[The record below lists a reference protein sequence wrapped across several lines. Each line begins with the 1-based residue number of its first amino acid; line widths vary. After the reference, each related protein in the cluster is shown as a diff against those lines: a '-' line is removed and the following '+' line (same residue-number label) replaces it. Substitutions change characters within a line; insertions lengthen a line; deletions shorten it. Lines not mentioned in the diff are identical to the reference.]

1 LTSSTDSEKTEII
14 YGSSNVLDREIQF
27 FSNANLK
34 VNTCMDYSR
43 PKLALGIES
52 IKKSFLDATDRGVN
66 LKYITEIMSENIPYC
81 KELIRISEVRHLDG
95 IKGNFMVSEEEYLA
109 PAVSH
114 DNNND
119 TQIAS
124 QLIYSNVREIVE
136 QQNYILDTLW
146 NKAIPAIKRF
156 REIEEGIGHTG
167 TRLLEDPDEIYDHM
181 RYVIG
186 NASKRKICSSTGGM
200 QLIHGNFFDLYKKI
214 LDKYRSGEGEGIRW
228 ILTVDK
234 DNN

>member
-1 LTSSTDSEKTEII
+1 M
-14 YGSSNVLDREIQF
+14 LDIEIQF

-34 VNTCMDYSR
+34 VNTCMDHSR
-43 PKLALGIES
+43 PELALGIGS
-52 IKKSFLDATDRGVN
+52 IKKSFLDATDRGVK

-81 KELIRISEVRHLDG
+81 KELMRISEVRHLDG
-95 IKGNFMVSEEEYLA
+95 IKGNFMVSEKEYLA
-109 PAVSH
+109 PAASH

-119 TQIAS
+119 THSDTHIAF

-136 QQNYILDTLW
+136 QQNYIFDTLW

-200 QLIHGNFFDLYKKI
+200 QLIHSNFFDYTKRYLINTEVEREKEY
-214 LDKYRSGEGEGIRW
+214 DGY
-228 ILTVDK
+228 
-234 DNN
+234 

>member
-1 LTSSTDSEKTEII
+1 M
-14 YGSSNVLDREIQF
+14 LDREIQF

-52 IKKSFLDATDRGVN
+52 IKKSFLEATDRGVK

-81 KELIRISEVRHLDG
+81 KELMRISEVRHLDG
-95 IKGNFMVSEEEYLA
+95 IKGNFMVSEKEYLA

-119 TQIAS
+119 THIAS
-124 QLIYSNVREIVE
+124 QIIYSNVREIVE
-136 QQNYILDTLW
+136 QQNYIFDTLW

-156 REIEEGIGHTG
+156 REIEEGLGHTG
-167 TRLLEDPDEIYDHM
+167 TRLLEDPDEIYE
-181 RYVIG
+181 YE
-186 NASKRKICSSTGGM
+186 ICYWKC
-200 QLIHGNFFDLYKKI
+200 I
-214 LDKYRSGEGEGIRW
+214 
-228 ILTVDK
+228 
-234 DNN
+234 